1 MGGAP
6 AVVADEALQ
15 LLRRVLPIGAAAAA
29 GFRCLAPA
37 APRAVEVLAGPSL
50 ASRAASCGC
59 VPSGGRAI
67 VINY

>member
-15 LLRRVLPIGAAAAA
+15 LLRRVLPIGAAAA